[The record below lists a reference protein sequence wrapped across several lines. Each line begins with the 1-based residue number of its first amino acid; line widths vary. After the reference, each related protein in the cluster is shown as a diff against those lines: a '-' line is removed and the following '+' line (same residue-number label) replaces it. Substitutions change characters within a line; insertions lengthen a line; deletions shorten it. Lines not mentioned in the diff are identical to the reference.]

1 MNDCIS
7 AVATAPGTG
16 GVAIVRLSGD
26 NALQIAS
33 KMFKPLSK
41 INVLDFEPYKLYVGE
56 ILGEDFTDNGMC
68 VYFKAPKSFTGEDVI
83 EIQAHGGLNVL
94 RKIL

>member
-16 GVAIVRLSGD
+16 GVAIIRLSGD

-41 INVLDFEPYKLYVGE
+41 IDIWFIFLS
-56 ILGEDFTDNGMC
+56 
-68 VYFKAPKSFTGEDVI
+68 YFL
-83 EIQAHGGLNVL
+83 IQAYKRVGNPTIFYTYVSHIVNLFIPANYSVAGTSLQHTFT
-94 RKIL
+94 IFTA